1 MLWLWIVGP
10 IAALAIFVLT
20 GPWFR
25 SRFLGRTNVRFMREI
40 EAWRAAMGAR
50 RAAELGEA
58 PAKKKKKTADRA
70 TGETKKKK
78 KSTRDLQPKRVP
90 VTPAGFSRVL
100 QGVGEGAPLGHY
112 ELVKDVA
119 YVVAMEGSIGG
130 TSDHQTVLLRL
141 DNPGPRMIVRPLP
154 LGDTSTGIQFRK
166 DPAFMA
172 AFLVEGQTSDAKAI
186 GKWLSK
192 PLREMLLETPDAWLR
207 VEGGHLALTI
217 YGFIDA
223 EKLEELI
230 DLADVFC
237 AEHGA
242 QGGPSLVTGEAAAR
256 PARRAAKDE
265 DDEDADEDE
274 DGEDED
280 EDDEDEAPA
289 AKGAPAARPKA

>member
-1 MLWLWIVGP
+1 MWWLWIVGP
-10 IAALAIFVLT
+10 IAGLVIFVLT
-20 GPWFR
+20 EPWFR
-25 SRFLGRTNVRFMREI
+25 SAVLGRTNVRFTREI

-50 RAAELGEA
+50 RAAEKRDKDNTAYRTKAEA
-58 PAKKKKKTADRA
+58 PRKKKKKDKTA
-70 TGETKKKK
+70 
-78 KSTRDLQPKRVP
+78 RDLQPKRVQLM
-90 VTPAGFSRVL
+90 PAGFYKIL
-100 QGVGEGAPLGHY
+100 EGVGEGATLGHY

-119 YVVAMEGSIGG
+119 YVVAMEGSIGS

-141 DNPGPRMIVRPLP
+141 DDPGPRMTVRPLP

-207 VEGGHLALTI
+207 VEGNHLALTM
-217 YGFIDA
+217 YGFIEA

-256 PARRAAKDE
+256 RAKDE
-265 DDEDADEDE
+265 DDEDEDE